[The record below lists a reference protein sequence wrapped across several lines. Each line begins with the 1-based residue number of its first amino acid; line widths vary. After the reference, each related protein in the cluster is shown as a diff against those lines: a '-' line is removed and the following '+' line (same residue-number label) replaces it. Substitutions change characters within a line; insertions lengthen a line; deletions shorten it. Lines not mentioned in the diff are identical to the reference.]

1 MKVLPFNIL
10 ASDDNTLIV
19 QEEILPYFYPH
30 LHRHGEIQIT
40 LIQKGEGTLVVGDK
54 THNFS
59 ANEVYVI
66 GANIPHVFKSA
77 PSYFHEKNKEQV
89 HALTIFF
96 NPKGKLSTLF
106 NLPELNDVHSFF
118 TNNYSG
124 FRIPPH
130 SFAAVSGRILSIKYT
145 SQLEQ
150 LLQFFEL
157 LKSLYTLKNLSP
169 LSSINER
176 SVHADYDV
184 KRMGSIYSYISKHFN
199 EDITLDSIA
208 SKAYMT
214 APAFCR
220 HFKKHTGVTFIAY
233 LNKVR
238 VNEVRK
244 MLNSGT
250 YESVANAALNC
261 GFTNITNFNRV
272 FKSITGQSPS
282 LYMRSYRN

>member
-1 MKVLPFNIL
+1 MKVLPFNLL

-30 LHRHGEIQIT
+30 LHRHSEIQIT
-40 LIQKGEGTLVVGDK
+40 LIQKGEGTLVVGDQ
-54 THNFS
+54 THKFF

-66 GANIPHVFKSA
+66 GADIPHVFKSA
-77 PSYFHEKNKEQV
+77 PSYFHEKNKKQV

-106 NLPELNDVHSFF
+106 NLPELNEVHSFF
-118 TNNYSG
+118 DSNYSG

-130 SFAAVSGRILSIKYT
+130 SFDDISGRLLSIKYT
-145 SQLEQ
+145 SHLEQ

-157 LKSLYTLKNLSP
+157 LKSLHTLKNLSP
-169 LSSINER
+169 LSSVQVRKAN
-176 SVHADYDV
+176 SDYDV
-184 KRMGSIYSYISKHFN
+184 KRMGSIYSYISKHFH

-208 SKAYMT
+208 SMAYMT

-238 VNEVRK
+238 VNEVSK
-244 MLNSGT
+244 MLHSGT
-250 YESVANAALNC
+250 YESVANVALNC

-272 FKSITGQSPS
+272 FKSITGMSPS